1 MFLLCKFRCLM
12 AFPFLSAFPGFFSPF
27 ALAQLQPDNTLGEEN
42 SVVTPNINI
51 KGIESD
57 RIDGGA
63 QRGANLFHS
72 FQEFNIQQGRGVYF
86 SNPDGVQ
93 NILTRVTGNNA
104 SNILGTLGVDGKAD
118 LFFINPNGIIF
129 GPEAQLDIQGS
140 FYGATADSVLFKNGF
155 EFATSYPQAPPLLT
169 VNVPI
174 GLRLPQNP
182 GSILVEGQGHNIGF
196 DYEEFIYKT
205 DNRNQGLS
213 VGQGLTLGL
222 VGGDI
227 SLKGGNLTSIGGRVE
242 LGSVQSGVVEI
253 TTDGTLSYDQNQK
266 FRQIQLS
273 EASSI
278 DVSGNR
284 AGEIQIQGKGIILE
298 GSSIIIAE
306 TLDDEDGGTSIIKAS
321 EYIDVVGT
329 KSFFDELQDTGITF
343 QDIPSGI
350 IVTTFGEGD
359 AGDLIISARNIEL
372 RSSFL
377 WTEVLPEG
385 KGKAGDL
392 TVEVAET
399 LTLQD
404 RAQISTTTLGEGD
417 AGNLT
422 VSARNIEMIGTET
435 ERVNSGLYAV
445 VDREGK
451 GNGGDLTVRV
461 AESLTLQDGAK
472 ISTNTFGEGDAGN
485 LTVSAR
491 NIEIIGGGTLSGL
504 FAQVAPEGKGN
515 AGNLTVEAQE
525 SLTLRNRGFISAS
538 TFGQGDAGNLIVS
551 ARNIEIVGGSFS
563 GLLAQV
569 NSTGKGD
576 AGNLTVEVQESLA
589 LRDGAQIAV
598 KALGQGNAG
607 NITIYARD
615 IEIIG
620 KSPGFEELGS
630 RITAEARSRAT
641 GAAGTIT
648 IYTET
653 LNLRNE
659 AEILVKSESEAPK
672 SAAGELVINSNN
684 IRLENKA
691 KLTAETKVGSQGN
704 ITINNNK
711 DLILRDKSKITTN
724 ATGTATGGNITINT
738 ENLVAPYNS
747 DISANAEE
755 ASGGRVNI
763 TATGIFGTE
772 FRPDQTEKSDIT
784 ATSALGPQFNGEV
797 KINTPDVDPSDGLI
811 EFDDTI
817 PDVSNLLNQN
827 LCQQG
832 KNSKF
837 IITQRGGLPPNRKN
851 PFTTQYLW
859 QDPEASTTPPAT
871 IIPSDQEFIEA
882 QGWISNSQG
891 IELTT
896 NPDIATPAAPWL
908 IPPNCKQLD
917 STQTPPYLLAS
928 SNATMPTSNSEPL
941 KVTIKQF
948 NFEGNTRFNNE
959 ELQQQ
964 LTPYINKP
972 ITFAQLIAAR
982 TAITKFYTKNNYI
995 TSGAF
1000 IPPQT
1005 ISDKG
1010 ILTLQVVEGKVG
1022 EINVKIQ
1029 GRLNESYIK
1038 SRLEKATAT
1047 PLNQEKL
1054 LSALQILQTDPL
1066 VKTISAELSSGVRPD
1081 TSILDIKIETANPW
1095 QIATISNNGRA
1106 PSVGTFRRG
1115 VEVGHRNITGI
1126 GDSLNT
1132 LYTNTDGGDMV
1143 EVSYSIPVN
1152 SSNGRMEL
1160 FYRHRDIMVVESP
1173 FERLDI
1179 ESNSNTYKLSFS
1191 QPIMQTPWQTL
1202 SLGLSAI
1209 KRDSQTSI
1217 LGENYP
1223 LSEGADDNGETKL
1236 SILQFFQDYQLL
1248 GKNQVLAFNSQ
1259 FNLGLGILDATKNNS
1274 EPDSRFFYWRGQ
1286 GKWVRELA
1294 KNTLLV
1300 VGADIQLSSSDLVP
1314 RERFGLGGYR
1324 SVKAYRQ
1331 DTRLTDNG
1339 ALGTVELRLP
1349 VPGISGK
1356 NRLFQVVPFID
1367 GGVAWNNDD
1376 EEVEGSNALAAVG
1389 VGLQI
1394 NLWNKINMRLDY
1406 GIPLVDVDSRDK
1418 TAQEEGFYFSFST
1431 TPFSF

>member
-1 MFLLCKFRCLM
+1 
-12 AFPFLSAFPGFFSPF
+12 
-27 ALAQLQPDNTLGEEN
+27 
-42 SVVTPNINI
+42 
-51 KGIESD
+51 
-57 RIDGGA
+57 
-63 QRGANLFHS
+63 
-72 FQEFNIQQGRGVYF
+72 
-86 SNPDGVQ
+86 
-93 NILTRVTGNNA
+93 
-104 SNILGTLGVDGKAD
+104 
-118 LFFINPNGIIF
+118 
-129 GPEAQLDIQGS
+129 
-140 FYGATADSVLFKNGF
+140 
-155 EFATSYPQAPPLLT
+155 
-169 VNVPI
+169 
-174 GLRLPQNP
+174 
-182 GSILVEGQGHNIGF
+182 
-196 DYEEFIYKT
+196 
-205 DNRNQGLS
+205 
-213 VGQGLTLGL
+213 
-222 VGGDI
+222 
-227 SLKGGNLTSIGGRVE
+227 
-242 LGSVQSGVVEI
+242 
-253 TTDGTLSYDQNQK
+253 
-266 FRQIQLS
+266 
-273 EASSI
+273 
-278 DVSGNR
+278 
-284 AGEIQIQGKGIILE
+284 
-298 GSSIIIAE
+298 
-306 TLDDEDGGTSIIKAS
+306 
-321 EYIDVVGT
+321 
-329 KSFFDELQDTGITF
+329 
-343 QDIPSGI
+343 
-350 IVTTFGEGD
+350 
-359 AGDLIISARNIEL
+359 
-372 RSSFL
+372 
-377 WTEVLPEG
+377 
-385 KGKAGDL
+385 
-392 TVEVAET
+392 
-399 LTLQD
+399 
-404 RAQISTTTLGEGD
+404 
-417 AGNLT
+417 
-422 VSARNIEMIGTET
+422 
-435 ERVNSGLYAV
+435 
-445 VDREGK
+445 
-451 GNGGDLTVRV
+451 
-461 AESLTLQDGAK
+461 
-472 ISTNTFGEGDAGN
+472 
-485 LTVSAR
+485 
-491 NIEIIGGGTLSGL
+491 
-504 FAQVAPEGKGN
+504 
-515 AGNLTVEAQE
+515 
-525 SLTLRNRGFISAS
+525 
-538 TFGQGDAGNLIVS
+538 
-551 ARNIEIVGGSFS
+551 
-563 GLLAQV
+563 
-569 NSTGKGD
+569 
-576 AGNLTVEVQESLA
+576 
-589 LRDGAQIAV
+589 
-598 KALGQGNAG
+598 
-607 NITIYARD
+607 
-615 IEIIG
+615 
-620 KSPGFEELGS
+620 
-630 RITAEARSRAT
+630 
-641 GAAGTIT
+641 
-648 IYTET
+648 
-653 LNLRNE
+653 
-659 AEILVKSESEAPK
+659 
-672 SAAGELVINSNN
+672 
-684 IRLENKA
+684 
-691 KLTAETKVGSQGN
+691 
-704 ITINNNK
+704 
-711 DLILRDKSKITTN
+711 
-724 ATGTATGGNITINT
+724 
-738 ENLVAPYNS
+738 
-747 DISANAEE
+747 
-755 ASGGRVNI
+755 
-763 TATGIFGTE
+763 
-772 FRPDQTEKSDIT
+772 
-784 ATSALGPQFNGEV
+784 
-797 KINTPDVDPSDGLI
+797 
-811 EFDDTI
+811 
-817 PDVSNLLNQN
+817 
-827 LCQQG
+827 
-832 KNSKF
+832 
-837 IITQRGGLPPNRKN
+837 
-851 PFTTQYLW
+851 
-859 QDPEASTTPPAT
+859 
-871 IIPSDQEFIEA
+871 
-882 QGWISNSQG
+882 
-891 IELTT
+891 
-896 NPDIATPAAPWL
+896 
-908 IPPNCKQLD
+908 
-917 STQTPPYLLAS
+917 
-928 SNATMPTSNSEPL
+928 MPTSNSEPL

-1054 LSALQILQTDPL
+1054 LFALQILQTDPL

>member
-1 MFLLCKFRCLM
+1 MSLGYFRVDI
-12 AFPFLSAFPGFFSPF
+12 SP
-27 ALAQLQPDNTLGEEN
+27 AIAQLLPDNTLGEEN

-51 KGIESD
+51 KGIEGD

-63 QRGANLFHS
+63 KRGTNLFHS
-72 FQEFNIQQGRGVYF
+72 FQEFNIQQGGQVYF
-86 SNPDGVQ
+86 SNPDGVT
-93 NILTRVTGNNA
+93 NILTRVTGDNT

-118 LFFINPNGIIF
+118 LFFINPKGIIF
-129 GPEAQLDIQGS
+129 GSEAKLDVQGS
-140 FYGATADSVLFKNGF
+140 FYGSTADSILFNKGF
-155 EFATSYPQAPPLLT
+155 EFTTSDPQAPPLLT

-174 GLRLPQNP
+174 GLRLPENP
-182 GSILVEGQGHNIGF
+182 GSIQVEGRGHNINMSKYITSF
-196 DYEEFIYKT
+196 T
-205 DNRNQGLS
+205 DEGKENRNLGLKVSQG
-213 VGQGLTLGL
+213 QILGL

-227 SLKGGNLTSIGGRVE
+227 FFRGGNLTSLGGRVE
-242 LGSVQSGVVEI
+242 LGSVQNGAVRI
-253 TTDGTLSYDQNQK
+253 TTDGTLSYDQNLK
-266 FRQIQLS
+266 FRQILLS
-273 EASSI
+273 EESSI
-278 DVSGNR
+278 DVSGNGR
-284 AGEIQIQGKGIILE
+284 VEFQIRGEQIKVQDN
-298 GSSIIIAE
+298 SII
-306 TLDDEDGGTSIIKAS
+306 TGQSSGDKDGGTSIIKAS
-321 EYIDVVGT
+321 ESIKVEAT
-329 KSFFDELQDTGITF
+329 KPLENNIPLTLDTGGTTRSF
-343 QDIPSGI
+343 KKIPSLI
-350 IVTTFGEGD
+350 IVNTFGKGD
-359 AGDLIISARNIEL
+359 
-372 RSSFL
+372 
-377 WTEVLPEG
+377 V
-385 KGKAGDL
+385 GDL
-392 TVEVAET
+392 TVE
-399 LTLQD
+399 
-404 RAQISTTTLGEGD
+404 
-417 AGNLT
+417 
-422 VSARNIEMIGTET
+422 
-435 ERVNSGLYAV
+435 
-445 VDREGK
+445 
-451 GNGGDLTVRV
+451 
-461 AESLTLQDGAK
+461 AESLTLQDAL
-472 ISTNTFGEGDAGN
+472 ISTTTF
-485 LTVSAR
+485 
-491 NIEIIGGGTLSGL
+491 
-504 FAQVAPEGKGN
+504 
-515 AGNLTVEAQE
+515 
-525 SLTLRNRGFISAS
+525 
-538 TFGQGDAGNLIVS
+538 
-551 ARNIEIVGGSFS
+551 
-563 GLLAQV
+563 
-569 NSTGKGD
+569 
-576 AGNLTVEVQESLA
+576 
-589 LRDGAQIAV
+589 
-598 KALGQGNAG
+598 GQGNAG
-607 NITIYARD
+607 NLMVSARD

-620 KSPGFEELGS
+620 GGDFDLTGLLAVTTGKGNGGKLTVEVAESLTLGNGALIS
-630 RITAEARSRAT
+630 TSSLGQGNAGDLTISARNIEMDNSGLLARVRGNIAT
-641 GAAGTIT
+641 GAAGNIT
-648 IYTET
+648 INTES
-653 LNLRNE
+653 LNLRNQ
-659 AEILVKSESEAPK
+659 AEIVVSSTTQKPPGDLI
-672 SAAGELVINSNN
+672 INSNN
-684 IRLENKA
+684 IRIENKA
-691 KLTAETKVGSQGN
+691 QLKAETTAGDQGS

-711 DLILRDKSKITTN
+711 DFILRKNSNITTN
-724 ATGTATGGNITINT
+724 ATGEATGGNITINT
-738 ENLVAPYNS
+738 ENLVALENS
-747 DISANAEE
+747 DISANAQ
-755 ASGGRVNI
+755 AGKGGMVKIN
-763 TATGIFGTE
+763 TSGIFGTE
-772 FRPDQTEKSDIT
+772 FRPEQTDKSEIT
-784 ATSALGPQFNGEV
+784 ATSKLGPSLNGEV
-797 KINTPDVDPSDGLI
+797 KLNTPDVDPSEALVEFEETIQDISSLI
-811 EFDDTI
+811 
-817 PDVSNLLNQN
+817 NQN
-827 LCQQG
+827 PCRQG
-832 KNSKF
+832 QNSQF
-837 IITQRGGLPPNRKN
+837 TITGKSGLPPNLTDPLIPN
-851 PFTTQYLW
+851 YLW
-859 QDPEASTTPPAT
+859 QDPETSTTPPAT
-871 IIPSDQEFIEA
+871 ISSSEEEFIEA

-891 IELTT
+891 IELIT
-896 NPDIATPAAPWL
+896 NPNTATPTPPWL
-908 IPPNCKQLD
+908 IPHNCEQLD
-917 STQTPPYLLAS
+917 SAQPRPDLLAS
-928 SNATMPTSNSEPL
+928 SKGTIPTSNSEAL

-948 NFEGNTRFNNE
+948 NFEGNTKFSNQ

-964 LTPYINKP
+964 LTSYINKP

-1286 GKWVRELA
+1286 GKWVRELV

>member
-1 MFLLCKFRCLM
+1 MLHFYKNFFLRIYPLSLSLYFCG
-12 AFPFLSAFPGFFSPF
+12 FLISP
-27 ALAQLQPDNTLGEEN
+27 AIAQLQPDNTLGEEN

-93 NILTRVTGNNA
+93 NILTRVTGNNG

-129 GPEAQLDIQGS
+129 GPEAKLDVQGS
-140 FYGATADSVLFKNGF
+140 FYGATADSILFNNGF
-155 EFATSYPQAPPLLT
+155 EFASSDPQAPPLLT

-174 GLRLPQNP
+174 GLRLPKNP
-182 GSILVEGQGHNIGF
+182 GSILVEGQGHKISF
-196 DYEEFIYKT
+196 KKDQFTYERGH
-205 DNRNQGLS
+205 RNQGLK
-213 VGQGLTLGL
+213 VGLGQTLGL

-227 SLKGGNLTSIGGRVE
+227 SLRGGNLTSIGGRVE
-242 LGSVQSGVVEI
+242 LGSVQSGVVGITDTANPLNYDEI
-253 TTDGTLSYDQNQK
+253 SVFGS
-266 FRQIQLS
+266 IQLS
-273 EASSI
+273 SESSI
-278 DVSGNR
+278 DVSGEG
-284 AGEIQIQGKGIILE
+284 AGEFKIQGRYIKVLDGSRILANTE
-298 GSSIIIAE
+298 MSDDGATSSI
-306 TLDDEDGGTSIIKAS
+306 GAS
-321 EYIDVVGT
+321 ESIELLGTNTDGTIRSGITVEVEEKATGKGGNLTIDTKSLYLREKGDITVGT
-329 KSFFDELQDTGITF
+329 I
-343 QDIPSGI
+343 
-350 IVTTFGEGD
+350 GEGKGGNLTID
-359 AGDLIISARNIEL
+359 ATNVELKGKSDDQSDQNTIIRVLVNPGGQGNAGDLNLKTGS
-372 RSSFL
+372 
-377 WTEVLPEG
+377 
-385 KGKAGDL
+385 
-392 TVEVAET
+392 
-399 LTLQD
+399 LTLRD
-404 RAQISTTTLGEGD
+404 GAQISTTTFGQGD

-422 VSARNIEMIGTET
+422 VSARNIQIIGGSEKF
-435 ERVNSGLYAV
+435 RSGLYAQV
-445 VDREGK
+445 EPKAKGDGGDLKVTVAESLTLRDGGLISTTTFGQGNAGDLTVSAKEIELFGGENLTDLLAGGLK
-451 GNGGDLTVRV
+451 ITEILGPEQWNSTGLFAATTATGNGGDLTVEV
-461 AESLTLQDGAK
+461 AESLTL
-472 ISTNTFGEGDAGN
+472 
-485 LTVSAR
+485 
-491 NIEIIGGGTLSGL
+491 GGG
-504 FAQVAPEGKGN
+504 AQIVTG
-515 AGNLTVEAQE
+515 T
-525 SLTLRNRGFISAS
+525 I
-538 TFGQGDAGNLIVS
+538 GQGDAGDL
-551 ARNIEIVGGSFS
+551 
-563 GLLAQV
+563 
-569 NSTGKGD
+569 K
-576 AGNLTVEVQESLA
+576 
-589 LRDGAQIAV
+589 
-598 KALGQGNAG
+598 
-607 NITIYARD
+607 IYARSLTLQDKTD
-615 IEIIG
+615 I
-620 KSPGFEELGS
+620 S
-630 RITAEARSRAT
+630 AEALSEAR
-641 GAAGTIT
+641 GAAGNVI
-648 IYTET
+648 INTET
-653 LNLRNE
+653 LNLRNQ
-659 AEILVKSESEAPK
+659 AEITVSSA
-672 SAAGELVINSNN
+672 SQQAAGDLIINSNN
-684 IRLENKA
+684 IRLENQA
-691 KLTAETKVGSQGN
+691 SLQAEIQAGDEGS
-704 ITINNNK
+704 ITINKNK
-711 DLILRDKSKITTN
+711 DLILRDNSKITTN
-724 ATGTATGGNITINT
+724 ATGSATGGNIAINT
-738 ENLVAPYNS
+738 ENLVAPNNS

-755 ASGGRVNI
+755 ASGGQVNI
-763 TATGIFGTE
+763 TAAGIFGTE
-772 FRPDQTEKSDIT
+772 FRPEPTDKSDIT
-784 ATSALGPQFNGEV
+784 ATSELGASFNGEV
-797 KINTPDVDPSDGLI
+797 NINTPDVDPSDGLI

-851 PFTTQYLW
+851 PFTPQYLW

-871 IIPSDQEFIEA
+871 IIPSDQKFIEA

-972 ITFAQLIAAR
+972 IAFAQLIAAR

-1054 LSALQILQTDPL
+1054 LSALQILQIDPL

-1286 GKWVRELA
+1286 GKWVRELV